1 VAPSRCPGRRNSVLV
16 RAEVDW
22 DACGVFE
29 RVTPQAA
36 RVMTWCER
44 EALASRRGE
53 VETEHM
59 LLALL
64 GLEDG
69 IAAEVF
75 GELGITI
82 DPVRALVVE
91 RLGQGSGQP
100 IQGPVG
106 FSALANKV
114 LEVAQGEAL
123 SRGSEHIGDE
133 DLLLGIVRTD
143 CGAWQILQQLGADA
157 ERVRLAVQKRI
168 PAPVPGRPVNVA
180 RLPPRRRQQP
190 APALGAAI
198 EFRPAADPALER
210 ASMVSAGLAL
220 TEGRV
225 TFGVSDLL
233 RALAR
238 DPELSRVL
246 ADLEVDVEPL
256 RKRFGED
263 RAAANDVA
271 EGGG

>member
-1 VAPSRCPGRRNSVLV
+1 
-16 RAEVDW
+16 
-22 DACGVFE
+22 
-29 RVTPQAA
+29 
-36 RVMTWCER
+36 MTWAKR
-44 EALASRRGE
+44 EALSSASGE
-53 VETEHM
+53 VETEHV

-64 GLEDG
+64 GLENG

-91 RLGQGSGQP
+91 RLGRPEQP
-100 IQGPVG
+100 IQGQLA
-106 FSALANKV
+106 FSALAKKV
-114 LEVAQGEAL
+114 LEVARREAL

-143 CGAWQILQQLGADA
+143 CGACQILQELGADA
-157 ERVRLAVQKRI
+157 ESVRLAVQKRAG
-168 PAPVPGRPVNVA
+168 APVPGRPVNVGM
-180 RLPPRRRQQP
+180 LPPRRRLQP
-190 APALGAAI
+190 AQALGAAI

-210 ASMVSAGLAL
+210 VLMVSAGLAL

-246 ADLEVDVEPL
+246 GDLGVDVELL
-256 RKRFGED
+256 RKQFGED
-263 RAAANDVA
+263 PPLAGEVA
-271 EGGG
+271 EGGA